1 MTILYFLW
9 WIVHSYVTHQK
20 YGFVGTLCIII
31 CHPTLFNHFS
41 GSQIEATIM
50 ESSKLHC
57 TKFSL
62 PRRLGENPGCY
73 AWRVCLCRLI

>member
-31 CHPTLFNHFS
+31 CHPTLFNHFFRVS
-41 GSQIEATIM
+41 DRSHHNGVLQTA
-50 ESSKLHC
+50 LH
-57 TKFSL
+57 KIL
-62 PRRLGENPGCY
+62 PPS
-73 AWRVCLCRLI
+73 